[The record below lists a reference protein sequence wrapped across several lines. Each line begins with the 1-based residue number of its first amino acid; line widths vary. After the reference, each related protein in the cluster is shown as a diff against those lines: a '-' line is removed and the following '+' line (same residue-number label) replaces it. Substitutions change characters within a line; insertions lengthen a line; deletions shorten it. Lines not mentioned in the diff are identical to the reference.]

1 MRDDA
6 LGNHRARGWQPW
18 AVASDAAAAWA
29 ALDDGQRRAL
39 RLGWEALQTG
49 NIGVGAVVTRPD
61 GTLVSSGRN
70 RLADT
75 DAPHGQV
82 FGTSLAHAEINALA
96 DVRFRAH
103 ERELV
108 LTTTLQPC
116 LQCSAAI
123 RMAPI
128 ALVRVL
134 GPDPLWD
141 GCDDLTSLTPWI
153 ARRPPVPVE
162 QPQRDEL
169 AAFATLMARCSPLSV
184 PAVEEALREAG
195 EGPLLDLVDRLRTGD
210 ELAVLA
216 ATPIEA
222 ALERLWSRLTAA
234 SAAMAR

>member
-1 MRDDA
+1 MA
-6 LGNHRARGWQPW
+6 GG
-18 AVASDAAAAWA
+18 ASAAWTL
-29 ALDDGQRRAL
+29 LDEAQQEAL
-39 RLGWEALQTG
+39 RLGWEAFRTG
-49 NIGVGAVVTRPD
+49 NIGVGAVVTDPGGRIV
-61 GTLVSSGRN
+61 GSGRN
-70 RLADT
+70 RLADAE
-75 DAPHGQV
+75 APAGQV

-96 DVRFRAH
+96 TIPFRAH

-162 QPQRDEL
+162 WLPGGQVS
-169 AAFATLMARCSPLSV
+169 AFSTLMARCSPFFA
-184 PAVEEALREAG
+184 PAVDEALREAG
-195 EGPLLDLVDRLRTGD
+195 EGPLLDLADRLRAGR
-210 ELAVLA
+210 ELEVLG
-216 ATPIEA
+216 TLPVEE
-222 ALERLWSRLTAA
+222 ALERLWPRLSTACA
-234 SAAMAR
+234 ELGR